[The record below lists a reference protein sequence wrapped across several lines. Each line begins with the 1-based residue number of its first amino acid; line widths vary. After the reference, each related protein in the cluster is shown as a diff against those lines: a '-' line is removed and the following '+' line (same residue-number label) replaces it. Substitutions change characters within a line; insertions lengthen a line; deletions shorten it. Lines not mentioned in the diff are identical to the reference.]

1 MNAFK
6 IIALFLC
13 FNALVTSY
21 HTHANLLISPTRIAF
36 DERQR
41 VAQVIVINN
50 SNEYKTYR
58 LAWEEKKAKPVG
70 GYTRLEP
77 EASHPTALSNMVR
90 MSPSQVRLAPG
101 ERQIVKLALRKPQNL
116 TEQEYRS
123 HLLFQAL
130 PNESKSQR
138 EGQGM
143 GIKIDLILSYSI
155 PVILRQGASLPEVN
169 IQSVVLD
176 KSDDK
181 KSLLM
186 TIAREGKYSSFGK
199 VEVFY
204 KANNRNEEVTV
215 AMVNDYSIY
224 PEVSLGKLALN
235 IFDPAVITS
244 PGKLRIVYSGLKE
257 YRGQVFAEKV
267 VNINPSS
274 IGLLN

>member
-1 MNAFK
+1 MKVFK

-21 HTHANLLISPTRIAF
+21 HAHANLLISPTRIAF

-70 GYTRLEP
+70 GYTRLE
-77 EASHPTALSNMVR
+77 EGVAHPTALSNMVR

-116 TEQEYRS
+116 AEQEYRS

-138 EGQGM
+138 EGQGV

-155 PVILRQGASLPEVN
+155 PVILRQGTSLPEVN
-169 IQSVVLD
+169 IQSVSLD

-186 TIAREGKYSSFGK
+186 AIAREGKYSSFGK

-204 KANNRNEEVTV
+204 KANNSNEEVTV

-235 IFDPAVITS
+235 IFEPAVITS

-267 VNINPSS
+267 VNIDASS

>member
-1 MNAFK
+1 MNVFK

-21 HTHANLLISPTRIAF
+21 HAHANLLISPTRIAF

-77 EASHPTALSNMVR
+77 ETPNPTSLSNMVR

-116 TEQEYRS
+116 AEQEYRS

-130 PNESKSQR
+130 PNETKSQS
-138 EGQGM
+138 ENQGM
-143 GIKIDLILSYSI
+143 GININLILSYSI
-155 PVILRQGASLPEVN
+155 PVILRQGTKLPEVDIQNVSLNNNGAKKILN
-169 IQSVVLD
+169 IS
-176 KSDDK
+176 
-181 KSLLM
+181 
-186 TIAREGKYSSFGK
+186 IARKGKYSSFGK
-199 VEVFY
+199 IEVLY
-204 KANNRNEEVTV
+204 KAKNSKEEVTV

-224 PEVSLGKLALN
+224 PEIALSKLALN
-235 IFDPAVITS
+235 IFDHVAIDS
-244 PGKLRIVYSGLKE
+244 PGQLRIVYSGLKE

-267 VNINPSS
+267 VNIDASS

>member
-1 MNAFK
+1 MNVFK
-6 IIALFLC
+6 VIALFLC
-13 FNALVTSY
+13 FNTLITSY
-21 HTHANLLISPTRIAF
+21 QAHANLLISPTRIAF

-41 VAQVIVINN
+41 VAQVIIINN
-50 SNEYKTYR
+50 SDEYKTYR

-70 GYTRLEP
+70 GYTRLESETP
-77 EASHPTALSNMVR
+77 HPTALSTMVR

-101 ERQIVKLALRKPQNL
+101 KRQIVKLALRKPQNL
-116 TEQEYRS
+116 VEQEYRS

-155 PVILRQGASLPEVN
+155 PVILRQGTSLPEVN
-169 IQSVVLD
+169 IQSVSLD

-235 IFDPAVITS
+235 IFDPAAITS

-274 IGLLN
+274 KGLLN